1 MPDALFGIVR
11 NQFGTSAVTACAAGA
26 NRAQSPDLSRR
37 AAMANR
43 EQRGNKEK
51 KKPKADKKAAP
62 ITSKP
67 PAYVEPQLVR
77 KPHKGKD
84 WT

>member
-1 MPDALFGIVR
+1 
-11 NQFGTSAVTACAAGA
+11 
-26 NRAQSPDLSRR
+26 
-37 AAMANR
+37 MANR

>member
-1 MPDALFGIVR
+1 
-11 NQFGTSAVTACAAGA
+11 
-26 NRAQSPDLSRR
+26 
-37 AAMANR
+37 MANR
-43 EQRGNKEK
+43 EQKNNREK

-62 ITSKP
+62 IMASAKP
-67 PAYVEPQLVR
+67 AFQEPQLIR

>member
-1 MPDALFGIVR
+1 
-11 NQFGTSAVTACAAGA
+11 
-26 NRAQSPDLSRR
+26 
-37 AAMANR
+37 MANR
-43 EQRGNKEK
+43 EQKNNREK

-62 ITSKP
+62 IMASSAKP
-67 PAYVEPQLVR
+67 AFQEPHLIR

>member
-1 MPDALFGIVR
+1 
-11 NQFGTSAVTACAAGA
+11 
-26 NRAQSPDLSRR
+26 
-37 AAMANR
+37 MANR
-43 EQRGNKEK
+43 EQKSNREK

-62 ITSKP
+62 VVQGNKP
-67 PAYVEPQLVR
+67 AFQEPALIR